1 MKKLFHF
8 PFFLFGFYIFG
19 SSYSG
24 KISKTSAVQWR
35 MLCTSNNLELCLP
48 NRGYEK
54 RGEDCKEERLIH
66 WRKAK

>member
-1 MKKLFHF
+1 MFYSFSFFSFVPKK
-8 PFFLFGFYIFG
+8 FGTL
-19 SSYSG
+19 YSG
-24 KISKTSAVQWR
+24 RISKTSAVQWR